1 MRPYLLLLFL
11 ALLIPPVPAAKLP
24 VAVSVL
30 PQKTFV
36 EAVGDGAVEVQVMV
50 GKGFNPAT
58 WQPTPRQLS
67 RLAGARLYVRAGV
80 PFEKSW
86 MQRFRTV
93 NPAMEVLD
101 MRKGLDLIPLPSGE
115 DDPHVWT
122 DPQLV
127 KQHAAR
133 LRDTL
138 IRLDPE
144 HRQTYEK
151 GYRDFA
157 RKLDELDAE
166 LATKLA
172 PLRGK
177 HFLVFHPAW
186 SYFARRYGLKQL
198 SVEHEGKEP
207 NAWSL
212 ARLIDRAKALGIH
225 TLIVQPQH
233 SDATAKV
240 VARALQADLVEVD
253 PLSEDYFGTLR
264 RLAEVLLDT
273 PS

>member
-1 MRPYLLLLFL
+1 MRLCLLLF
-11 ALLIPPVPAAKLP
+11 ALLLTPPALAAKLP

-50 GKGFNPAT
+50 DKGFNPTT
-58 WQPTPRQLS
+58 WQPTPRQLT
-67 RLAGARLYVRAGV
+67 RLTRTRLYVRAGV

-93 NPAMEVLD
+93 NPGMEVLD
-101 MRKGLDLIPLPSGE
+101 MREGLDLIPLESGAG
-115 DDPHVWT
+115 DPHVWT
-122 DPQLV
+122 DPRMV

-133 LRDTL
+133 LRETL

-144 HRQTYEK
+144 HRQTYET

-157 RKLDELDAE
+157 GELDALDAE
-166 LATKLA
+166 LAKKLA
-172 PLRGK
+172 PLKGK

-212 ARLIDRAKALGIH
+212 ARLIDRARALGIR
-225 TLIVQPQH
+225 TIIVQPQH
-233 SDATAKV
+233 SNATAKV
-240 VARALQADLVEVD
+240 VARALKGKLVEVD

-264 RLAEVLLDT
+264 RLADVLREAA
-273 PS
+273 S